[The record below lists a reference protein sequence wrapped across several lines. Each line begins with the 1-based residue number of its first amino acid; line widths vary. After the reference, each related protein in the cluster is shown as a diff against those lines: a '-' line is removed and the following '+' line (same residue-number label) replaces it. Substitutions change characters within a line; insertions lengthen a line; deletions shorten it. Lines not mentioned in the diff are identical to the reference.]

1 MISES
6 SEKSDKFFIFSA
18 LKTTNC
24 VCICAGVL
32 RRKEAPLSKTGE
44 NWSQFQKQMLRDSF
58 CLVRLLFLFV
68 YLFVSVLFCLFNCF
82 GVLLQV
88 TPVYFE
94 TFKSSTSAISG
105 VNIALFETRCR
116 LVVYH

>member
-1 MISES
+1 MCVFVLVY
-6 SEKSDKFFIFSA
+6 SEKKKLHS
-18 LKTTNC
+18 
-24 VCICAGVL
+24 V
-32 RRKEAPLSKTGE
+32 SKTGE